1 MNRTGLKA
9 LFAIP
14 FVAFLLTAPVL
25 AQQSEDLNQRV
36 QHREQRENAAVEES
50 SGANAGVAQILTAT
64 TEQAA
69 HTADSWGK
77 RFGLSKDTSF
87 GISLA
92 VNFAGIVIFCWVL
105 MKSRL
110 PQAFRERTAAIQKS
124 IQEAQ
129 ATSADA
135 SRRLSEIEAR
145 LRKLNAEVEQIRDS
159 AAAEAAAEAERIR
172 QSAEEDKQKIIEGAQ
187 TEIEA
192 IARSARRELKG
203 YAASLA
209 VDLAAHQIQVDEPTD
224 HVLVRD
230 FVDRLGKDGQ

>member
-1 MNRTGLKA
+1 MRRTRLMA
-9 LFAIP
+9 LIV
-14 FVAFLLTAPVL
+14 FVAFLLAGAAN
-25 AQQSEDLNQRV
+25 AQQSADLNQRI
-36 QHREQRENAAVEES
+36 QHREQRENAAVEENA
-50 SGANAGVAQILTAT
+50 GANAGVAQILAVT

-77 RFGLSKDTSF
+77 RFGLSKDASF

-92 VNFAGIVIFCWVL
+92 VNFAGIIIFCWVL

-129 ATSADA
+129 ASSADA
-135 SRRLSEIEAR
+135 SLRLSEVEAR
-145 LRKLNAEVEQIRDS
+145 LKKLDAEVEQIRDA

-172 QSAEEDKQKIIEGAQ
+172 QAAEEDKQKIIAGAQ

-209 VDLAAHQIQVDEPTD
+209 VDLAAHQIHVDEPTD

-230 FVDRLGKDGQ
+230 FVDQLGKDGQ